1 MSAGIQAW
9 RDRIPVFTT
18 FIGGSKRSTANFS
31 FSPGPMVV
39 PLFAGSGF
47 FNWHCVRGRLNVGK
61 GPLAPM
67 TVV

>member
-9 RDRIPVFTT
+9 GNRTPVFTF
-18 FIGGSKRSTANFS
+18 FIGRSKRSTANFS
-31 FSPGPMVV
+31 FSSGPMVV

-47 FNWHCVRGRLNVGK
+47 FNWHCVRRRLDVGK
-61 GPLAPM
+61 GPLALI